1 MKCMDEIVCL
11 CTSIDGM
18 GCYYSGGSRHKYC
31 VAVEVVVVTTSIIG
45 CYFYL
50 ILCVFCVRANIN
62 EMAKRVTQNLRDIH
76 LGAHKKAEILN
87 LLDRNLYCCAD
98 ATMRYEGCF
107 RQYSPYPMK

>member
-18 GCYYSGGSRHKYC
+18 GSYNSRGSRHKYW
-31 VAVEVVVVTTSIIG
+31 VAQGVGYDFYEMG

-50 ILCVFCVRANIN
+50 VLCVFCVRANIN

-87 LLDRNLYCCAD
+87 LLDRPLYC
-98 ATMRYEGCF
+98 
-107 RQYSPYPMK
+107 